1 MKLKKARRKNQTVV
15 EYILIITLVA
25 VASITVLGIF
35 SDRIRTLIAGA
46 AASFGA
52 DPGETNDVGSS
63 VDIMKKLQSDGSVD
77 GATNGN

>member
-1 MKLKKARRKNQTVV
+1 MKLGKSRRKNQTVV

-46 AASFGA
+46 ASSFGA
-52 DPGETNDVGSS
+52 TNAADAVDQNSS
-63 VDIMKKLQSDGSVD
+63 IDILKTIDGN
-77 GATNGN
+77 GIETNGN

>member
-25 VASITVLGIF
+25 VASITILGIF

-46 AASFGA
+46 ASSFGA
-52 DPGETNDVGSS
+52 DNAADAVDQNSS
-63 VDIMKKLQSDGSVD
+63 VDIMKTLESSGIQ
-77 GATNGN
+77 TNGN

>member
-1 MKLKKARRKNQTVV
+1 MKLGRSRRKNQTVV

-46 AASFGA
+46 ASSFGA
-52 DPGETNDVGSS
+52 ANAADAASNSS
-63 VDIMKKLQSDGSVD
+63 VEILKTIDGS
-77 GATNGN
+77 GIQTNGN